1 MNNEEKREII
11 ISQLENFEQVSYAYR
26 PFDNEYWKAKFELE
40 IQLEEKYD
48 CKINT
53 TFDYEIKFL

>member
-11 ISQLENFEQVSYAYR
+11 ISQLENFEQVSYSYR

-40 IQLEEKYD
+40 KQLEEKYN